1 MSKRSRIASCQDA
14 DKYKEWIQADEAR
27 ERGPAEH
34 DWHYGAQAADQVL
47 TRALEFCKTLAPV
60 ERDQISMDAIFTQHV
75 KVQLDY
81 VKMHSVQEVKRISAN
96 PVKIE
101 GDLDLSGRI
110 EAGLYN
116 ECGTF
121 DIKVEPD
128 GGNWPI
134 EGSLDVDLGTQTGA
148 TFAVEHA

>member
-1 MSKRSRIASCQDA
+1 MPKRSRIASCQDA
-14 DKYKEWIQADEAR
+14 DKYKEWIQDDLR
-27 ERGPAEH
+27 ERGPGEY

-60 ERDQISMDAIFTQHV
+60 ERDQVSMDAIFTQHV

-101 GDLDLSGRI
+101 CDLELSGQI
-110 EAGLYN
+110 GLYN
-116 ECGTF
+116 ENSTF
-121 DIKVEPD
+121 DIRVEPD
-128 GGNWPI
+128 GGTWSI
-134 EGSLDVDLGTQTGA
+134 DGSLDVDLGTQLGA
-148 TFAVEHA
+148 TFAVERA

>member
-1 MSKRSRIASCQDA
+1 MPKRSRIASCQDA
-14 DKYKEWIQADEAR
+14 DKYKEWIQDDHR
-27 ERGPAEH
+27 ERGPGEY

-81 VKMHSVQEVKRISAN
+81 VKMHSVQEVKRVSAN

-101 GDLDLSGRI
+101 GDLDLSGQI
-110 EAGLYN
+110 GLYN

-128 GGNWPI
+128 GGTWSI
-134 EGSLDVDLGTQTGA
+134 DGSLDVDLGTQDGA
-148 TFAVEHA
+148 TFAVERV

>member
-1 MSKRSRIASCQDA
+1 MPKRSRIASCQDA
-14 DKYKEWIQADEAR
+14 DKFKEWIETDEER
-27 ERGPAEH
+27 ERGPGEN

-101 GDLDLSGRI
+101 GDLDLSGSNI
-110 EAGLYN
+110 GLYN
-116 ECGTF
+116 EYGTF

-128 GGNWPI
+128 GGTWSI
-134 EGSLDVDLGTQTGA
+134 DGSLDVDLGTQQGA